1 MSRDG
6 EMRKVDA
13 RQEVVR
19 LRLRGTQPQAV
30 ADELG
35 LTVEEVHTFFREFL
49 QRNYTDLG
57 EVEMRLTQLARLESM
72 VNMLWS
78 TVEAGDQLSEGR
90 QTANMLKVIEEI
102 NKLLGLHRDPLR
114 DAQVQLT
121 KVQTEL
127 VHLVMTELRTRMLT
141 QVMQGV
147 RGILDAE
154 DTSEQVTE
162 AITIAV
168 DSSWSEWFSS
178 AYDVSIKAVKQIEE
192 GRDG

>member
-49 QRNYTDLG
+49 ERNYTDLG

-127 VHLVMTELRTRMLT
+127 VHLVMTELRTKMLT

-192 GRDG
+192 GRNG

>member
-49 QRNYTDLG
+49 ERNYTDLG

-178 AYDVSIKAVKQIEE
+178 AYDVSIKTVKQIEE
-192 GRDG
+192 GRNG

>member
-49 QRNYTDLG
+49 ERNYTDLG

-127 VHLVMTELRTRMLT
+127 VHLVMTELRTRMPP
-141 QVMQGV
+141 
-147 RGILDAE
+147 RGSRRAE
-154 DTSEQVTE
+154 TSFWVYMTE
-162 AITIAV
+162 MVI
-168 DSSWSEWFSS
+168 S
-178 AYDVSIKAVKQIEE
+178 
-192 GRDG
+192 R

>member
-1 MSRDG
+1 MNRNG

-49 QRNYTDLG
+49 ERNYTDLG

-154 DTSEQVTE
+154 DMSEQVTE

-178 AYDVSIKAVKQIEE
+178 AYDVSIKTVKQIEE
-192 GRDG
+192 GRNG

>member
-1 MSRDG
+1 MNRNG

-49 QRNYTDLG
+49 ERNYTDLG

-154 DTSEQVTE
+154 DMPEQVSE

-178 AYDVSIKAVKQIEE
+178 AYDVSIKTVKQIEE
-192 GRDG
+192 GRNG

>member
-30 ADELG
+30 AEDLG

-49 QRNYTDLG
+49 ERNYTDLG

-147 RGILDAE
+147 RAILDAE

-192 GRDG
+192 GKNG

>member
-162 AITIAV
+162 AITVAV

-192 GRDG
+192 GKNG

>member
-49 QRNYTDLG
+49 ERNYTDLG

-154 DTSEQVTE
+154 DMPEQVSE

-178 AYDVSIKAVKQIEE
+178 AYDVSIKTVKQIEE
-192 GRDG
+192 GRNG

>member
-154 DTSEQVTE
+154 DMSEQVTE

-178 AYDVSIKAVKQIEE
+178 AYDVSIKTVKQIEE
-192 GRDG
+192 GRNG

>member
-49 QRNYTDLG
+49 ERNYTDLG

-154 DTSEQVTE
+154 DMSEQVTE

-178 AYDVSIKAVKQIEE
+178 AYDVSIKTVKQIEE
-192 GRDG
+192 GRNG

>member
-49 QRNYTDLG
+49 ERNYTDLG

-154 DTSEQVTE
+154 DMPEQVSE

-192 GRDG
+192 GKNG

>member
-1 MSRDG
+1 MSRGD

-35 LTVEEVHTFFREFL
+35 LTVEEVHAFFREFL

-72 VNMLWS
+72 VNMVWN
-78 TVEAGDQLSEGR
+78 TVEAGDQLTEGR

-102 NKLLGLHRDPLR
+102 NNLLGLHRDPLR

-121 KVQTEL
+121 KAQTEL
-127 VHLVMTELRTRMLT
+127 VHLVMTELRARMLT

-147 RGILDAE
+147 RGILDTE
-154 DTSEQVTE
+154 DLPGPVVE
-162 AITIAV
+162 AITTAV

-178 AYDVSIKAVKQIEE
+178 AYDVSIKTVKQIEE
-192 GRDG
+192 GRNG

>member
-49 QRNYTDLG
+49 ERNYTDLG

-154 DTSEQVTE
+154 DMPEQVTE

-178 AYDVSIKAVKQIEE
+178 AYDVSIKTVKQIEE
-192 GRDG
+192 GRNG

>member
-192 GRDG
+192 GKNG

>member
-1 MSRDG
+1 MNRNG

-49 QRNYTDLG
+49 ERNYTDLG

-154 DTSEQVTE
+154 DMPEQVTE

-178 AYDVSIKAVKQIEE
+178 AYDVSIKTVKQIEE
-192 GRDG
+192 GRNG